1 MSRIASWLEDFAT
14 ALGGPGLFVVA
25 FLDSSLLSLPEIN
38 DLLVIGLAVRD
49 PDRLAF
55 YATMATLGSLTG
67 CLLLYGIGRRG
78 GAALARRRF
87 GGRRLQR
94 ALALSERWGVLAV
107 AIPALLPP
115 PAPFK
120 MFVLLAGVAGVPRW
134 RFVAAV
140 VCGRSLRYFG
150 AAFLAVR
157 YGEDAVAWAGR
168 AGSTVS
174 DVAAAHLVA
183 VVAVAVAAATAV
195 AAVAGAARAR
205 QGRGRRPGDAARYTR
220 DPRGTRRSR
229 S

>member
-1 MSRIASWLEDFAT
+1 MSRIASWLEAFAA

-38 DLLVIGLAVRD
+38 DLLVIGLAVQD

-55 YATMATLGSLTG
+55 YATMATLGSLAG

-94 ALALSERWGVLAV
+94 ALALFERWGVLAV
-107 AIPALLPP
+107 AVPALLPP

-140 VCGRSLRYFG
+140 VCGRSIRYFG
-150 AAFLAVR
+150 AAVLAVR
-157 YGEDAVAWAGR
+157 YGEDAVAWADR
-168 AGSTVS
+168 AGSAAS
-174 DVAAAHLVA
+174 DAVAAHP
-183 VVAVAVAAATAV
+183 VAVAIVSATAV
-195 AAVAGAARAR
+195 AAAGAVWARR
-205 QGRGRRPGDAARYTR
+205 RRG
-220 DPRGTRRSR
+220 
-229 S
+229 